1 MQTHIQ
7 TRCERLPVGGGVV
20 INEAM
25 RAEGRGAIRPAFVAG
40 RGGIVSAF
48 GVLKGVVF
56 WNAIRV
62 LVLLLLLGSA
72 EATFGQSQGVV
83 VMSGGSIFG
92 PEPNDPTL
100 ALRGNKAIYTGDPL
114 GRSVVAVIPFNTVE
128 LWIGP
133 RGSSECDLVLVPG
146 SQTAVVNGVMQGKQ
160 ALTIPG
166 SFVGQIVVCQLRAY
180 DARKAA
186 SWAIASDAINN
197 ILHGSSAL
205 FQITLGSPSLPLQL
219 KGFWENFNIHTDNVG
234 TVVGADWLA
243 VSSFNDSSSG
253 FLTRIHQM
261 PRSRF
266 PGDVNSVI
274 NAERQLALD
283 FRDPETLAV
292 YPNVADLS
300 AALPDAGEG
309 PGFFAR
315 ATVNWGLVDYP
326 GLENFPSNQ
335 TIPGVPA
342 GTGVADNIAAEI
354 RGIVFLSQG
363 SHRWVVNSDDG
374 FRLTLGRGRGD
385 VFGLVLGQFDG
396 GRGPSDSIVDFYVEK
411 SGFYHMRC
419 DWWQGVGAAAVEIA
433 SVDPCTGQRILL
445 NDRTNPRAVRVY
457 SEGVGPA
464 FCRSVAPVAGQTDV
478 DVRSP
483 ITILLVDDAV
493 KIDVGSLSV
502 SVNQVAQTFKR
513 SRVGTVTSLVV
524 DPPKGGWT
532 PLTTYFVFFTYNGT
546 QQQYSFTTTMLPTGT
561 FFVEAEDFNFKSG
574 RSNPKVGV
582 AGLDVNRMPYF
593 GGAYDGLS
601 ADALIDYQFPT
612 IVTDGDVYRLG
623 EKPNNPMVAN
633 QDFNQGFRGSFF
645 TQNSYRLGWV
655 SEGEWMNYTRT
666 LPPAKYSV
674 LAALSHISLDPGA
687 NRGFLLQVT
696 TPPTQQAQTTQFLG
710 TFDAAGNGAWG
721 INVLVP
727 LMDGKGNFVTVAGNN
742 QPMTIRYMGLSG
754 DVDYL
759 AFVPQGNN
767 VPSISDIP
775 DQVTDEDKATPAIAF
790 TISDPDQTSDTLTVV
805 GASSNTDL
813 VAPSGLVF
821 GGAGGNRT
829 LTITP
834 LPNQF
839 GTTVITVWVVDQ
851 VGARMPEQFV
861 LTVKPVNDPPSLGII
876 QQQSVDEDTT
886 SAEIALSPADP
897 ETPLS
902 QLVLTAKAQDPT
914 LIPDGNIAVG
924 FANGVWSM
932 HFTPAPDRFGT
943 TTMTVTVTDG
953 GGLVASRVFT
963 VRVIGIND
971 PPVISQINSVSVQE
985 GDTTAP
991 IPFTVGDKETSAV
1004 SLTLSATSSN
1014 LGLIPLSS
1022 IIFGGSGSNRTVQI
1036 KAPAVGVGVVGL
1048 TVSVSDGQFTIPT
1061 EFRVIIT
1068 PAPRFDYGDA
1078 PDTYGTTKKNNG
1090 AVHRILDGFFL
1101 GNLVDSELDGQP
1113 DALSQG
1119 DDLAGTDGVDD
1130 EDGVRF
1136 ASVLIRGLNTTV
1148 SVTAPQFGF
1157 LDAWMDFNQDGDF
1170 LDQGER
1176 VLTRIPMRGG
1186 ITNLSWVIPLNSAIG
1201 KTFVRFRLT
1210 REGIDQPIGPAP
1222 DGEVED
1228 YAVEVYPLLFDF
1240 GDAPELGTDYPT
1252 TLSRTGAVHI
1262 YLPVGAGGSTVGSL
1276 THVSQVP
1283 PRLFLG
1289 RLIDPEPDGQPSPD
1303 AKGDDNTP
1311 NQPDDEDGIR
1321 FLTPLVP
1328 GTTAMIEVISSAT
1341 GKLDGWIDWGRDGS
1355 WKEGGDRIF
1364 DGSMTVT
1371 GGVNR
1376 LEFPVPSTAVA
1387 GASFARFR
1395 LSPTGNLNYFGAT
1408 VYGEVEDY
1416 QVTISKPSRC
1426 DYSCSGRSFLIT
1438 FPGNYTPDPANPSQL
1453 SLCIA
1458 SRPETLCLV
1467 VIPSLRFTN
1476 VINFGGSRLMKVDLP
1491 KEAELG
1497 SLNDGITNKG
1507 IFIVATADISVVG
1520 INSATNTTDGF
1531 RALPI
1536 DVLGTEYLVQ
1546 AYRNVNAGKPRLNG
1560 SQFAIVGIE
1569 SNTVVTITPSVRVG
1583 ARDPGVP
1590 FNITL
1595 QPGDTYQLRNTND
1608 VPGDLSGT
1616 QIRATAPIGVYGSH
1630 RCANINGPSTFF
1642 CDHLV
1647 EQLMPVRD
1655 FSTTIPVYR
1664 LQGRNGGDTYRII
1677 AARDNTHVSINGSL
1691 VATLNRGQTHEQI
1704 IAGGAVITADL
1715 PVGVTQFANSSD
1727 YDGIENADPFMAN
1740 VIPSALYAI
1749 NHDLCTGP
1757 ERFVDHFINIIVP
1770 LDARTSTF
1778 LDGVVIPAGDFQQ
1791 LGTSSFYGV
1800 SKRVSFGYHNVNS
1813 KLPVG
1818 VMVYGWAQYDSYGWP
1833 GCINFGDITPP
1844 VIIPPGD
1851 VKVKVGDPSFTTGGG
1866 VNPGCAWVLPDLRN
1880 FLGVTDAC
1888 VSSKLITLRQD
1899 PPAGTLLP
1907 PGDHTITFTGT
1918 DPRGNVGTATMVITV
1933 LPDDGPPTIVCPDKQ
1948 IVVPCEDSTG
1958 ATVVFKAYAKR
1969 ICGEEL
1975 PVICTPPS
1983 GSRFPVGRTLVTCRT
1998 DDPVAPQSCEF
2009 VVEVQCG
2016 QTHTI
2021 DAVVTPGGIRLTW
2034 SAAIRGTLQSAPT
2047 PLGPWK
2053 AVTGALSPFD
2063 VKKSEKAQFFRFV
2076 PAL

>member
-1 MQTHIQ
+1 MQTQTQ
-7 TRCERLPVGGGVV
+7 TRCEWLPVGGGVV
-20 INEAM
+20 NDESMRNEH
-25 RAEGRGAIRPAFVAG
+25 RSAG
-40 RGGIVSAF
+40 RSALAALHAGIVSAAR
-48 GVLKGVVF
+48 VVKGFASV
-56 WNAIRV
+56 NLMRS
-62 LVLLLLLGSA
+62 LVCVSLLGFAGSVQA
-72 EATFGQSQGVV
+72 QSQGAV

-92 PEPNDPTL
+92 PEPSDPNL
-100 ALRGNKAIYTGDPL
+100 ALRGNKVVYSGDPL
-114 GRSVVAVIPFNTVE
+114 GRSLVAVIPFNTVE
-128 LWIGP
+128 LWVGP

-146 SQTAVVNGVMQGKQ
+146 SQTPVVNGVLQGRQ
-160 ALTIPG
+160 AFTIPG
-166 SFVGQIVVCQLRAY
+166 TVSGQIVVCQLRAY
-180 DARKAA
+180 DAKRAA

-205 FQITLGSPSLPLQL
+205 FQVTLGSPTFPLQL
-219 KGFWENFNIHTDNVG
+219 KGFWESFNIHTDNVG
-234 TVVGADWLA
+234 TFVGSEWQT
-243 VSSFNDSSSG
+243 VSSFNDASSG
-253 FLTRIHQM
+253 FLARVHQVSR
-261 PRSRF
+261 PRF
-266 PGDVNSVI
+266 PGDLNSLI

-283 FRDPETLAV
+283 LRDPETLAV

-300 AALPDAGEG
+300 SGLPDAGEG
-309 PGFFAR
+309 LGFFTR
-315 ATVNWGLVDYP
+315 ETVNWGLADYP
-326 GLENFPSNQ
+326 GSESFLPNQ

-342 GTGVADNIAAEI
+342 GTVVGDNIAAEI
-354 RGIVFLSQG
+354 RGIVFLTQG
-363 SHRWVVNSDDG
+363 AHRWVVNSDDG
-374 FRLTLGRGRGD
+374 FRLSLGRGRGD

-396 GRGPSDSIVDFYVEK
+396 GRGVSDSIVDFYVEK
-411 SGFYHMRC
+411 AGFYHMRC
-419 DWWQGVGAAAVEIA
+419 DWWQGGGTAAVEI
-433 SVDPCTGQRILL
+433 SSIDPCTGQRILL
-445 NDRTNPRAVRVY
+445 NDRSNPRSVRVY
-457 SEGVGPA
+457 SVGSGPA
-464 FCRSVAPVAGQTDV
+464 FCRSVAPVPGQVEV

-483 ITILLVDDAV
+483 ITILLVDDAI
-493 KIDVGSLSV
+493 KIDPASLTV
-502 SVNQVAQTFKR
+502 SVNEAPQNFKR
-513 SRVGTVTSLVV
+513 TKVGTVTTLVV
-524 DPPKGGWT
+524 DAPKGGWT
-532 PLTTYFVFFTYNGT
+532 PSTTYFVFLTYNGS
-546 QQQYSFTTTMLPTGT
+546 QQQFIFTTTALPTGT
-561 FFVEAEDFNFKSG
+561 FFIEAEDFNFKAG
-574 RSNPKVGV
+574 RSNPKAGV
-582 AGLDVNRMPYF
+582 LGLDVNKMPYF
-593 GGAYDGLS
+593 GGAYDGIS
-601 ADALIDYQFPT
+601 AEALIDYQFPT
-612 IVTDGDVYRLG
+612 VVTDGDVYRLG
-623 EKPNNPMVAN
+623 EKPNNPMIAN
-633 QDFNQGFRGSFF
+633 QDVNQGYRGAYF

-655 SEGEWMNYTRT
+655 SEGEWMNYTRV
-666 LPPAKYSV
+666 LPPAKFSV
-674 LAALSHISLDPGA
+674 LAALSHGSLDPGA

-696 TPPTQQAQTTQFLG
+696 SPATQQAQTTQFLG
-710 TFDAAGNGAWG
+710 TFNAAGNGVWG
-721 INVLVP
+721 LNVLVP
-727 LMDGKGNFVTVAGNN
+727 LLDGKGNSVTVGGDNV
-742 QPMTIRYMGLSG
+742 PLTFRYMGLSG

-775 DQVTDEDKATPAIAF
+775 DQVTDEDKPTPAISF
-790 TISDPDQTSDTLTVV
+790 TISDPDQTPDGLTVV
-805 GASSNTDL
+805 GAASNSDL
-813 VAPSGLVF
+813 VAPGGLVF
-821 GGAGGNRT
+821 GGAGSVRT

-839 GTTVITVWVVDQ
+839 GTSVITVWVVDQ
-851 VGARMPEQFV
+851 VGARMPKQFL
-861 LTVKPVNDPPSLGII
+861 LTVKPVNDAPTLALIPD
-876 QQQSVDEDTT
+876 QSVNEDTP
-886 SAEIALSPADP
+886 SADIALSPADL
-897 ETPLS
+897 ETPVS
-902 QLVLTAKAQDPT
+902 QLKVTAKAQDPT
-914 LIPDGNIAVG
+914 FIPDNNIVVSLV
-924 FANGVWSM
+924 NGLWSM
-932 HFTPAPDRFGT
+932 RFTPAPDRFGST
-943 TTMTVTVTDG
+943 TITVTVTDG
-953 GGLVASRVFT
+953 GGLTATRTFT
-963 VRVIGIND
+963 VRVTGIND
-971 PPVISQINSVSVQE
+971 PPVISLINSPTVQE
-985 GDTTAP
+985 GDTTPP
-991 IPFTVGDKETSAV
+991 IPFTIGDKETPAAN
-1004 SLTLSATSSN
+1004 LTLTATTSN
-1014 LGLIPLSS
+1014 PALIPLSS

-1036 KAPAVGVGVVGL
+1036 KAPAVGVGGVGL
-1048 TVSVSDGQFTIPT
+1048 TVSVSDGQLSTPT
-1061 EFRVIIT
+1061 EFKVNIT
-1068 PAPRFDYGDA
+1068 PAPRFDWGDA

-1101 GNLVDSELDGQP
+1101 GNTVDSEADGQP

-1136 ASVLIRGLNTTV
+1136 SSVLIRGLNTTV

-1176 VLTRIPMRGG
+1176 VLTRVPMRGG
-1186 ITNLSWVIPLNSAIG
+1186 ITNLSWVIPLNAAIG

-1262 YLPVGAGGSTVGSL
+1262 YLPIGAGGSTVGSL

-1289 RLIDPEPDGQPSPD
+1289 RVIDSEPDGQPSAD
-1303 AKGDDNTP
+1303 ARGDDNTP
-1311 NQPDDEDGIR
+1311 GQPDDEDGIR

-1355 WKEGGDRIF
+1355 WKEAGDRIF

-1376 LEFPVPSTAVA
+1376 IEFPVPSTAVS

-1395 LSPTGNLNYFGAT
+1395 LSPNGNLNYFGAA
-1408 VYGEVEDY
+1408 VFGEVEDY

-1476 VINFGGSRLMKVDLP
+1476 VLNFGGNRLMRVDLP

-1507 IFIVATADISVVG
+1507 IFVVATADISVVG

-1546 AYRNVNAGKPRLNG
+1546 GYRNVNAGKPRLNG

-1595 QPGDTYQLRNTND
+1595 QPGETYQLRNTND

-1616 QIRATAPIGVYGSH
+1616 QISATAPIGVYGSH
-1630 RCANINGPSTFF
+1630 RCANVNGPSTFF

-1677 AARDNTHVSINGSL
+1677 AARDNTHVSINGAL

-1704 IAGGAVITADL
+1704 IAGGAVITSDL

-1727 YDGIENADPFMAN
+1727 FDGIENADPFMAN
-1740 VIPSALYAI
+1740 VIPSALYAV

-1770 LDARTSTF
+1770 QDARGSTF
-1778 LDGVVIPAGDFQQ
+1778 LDGVAIPVGDFQQ
-1791 LGTSSFYGV
+1791 LGTSTFYGV

-1844 VIIPPGD
+1844 IIIPPAD
-1851 VKVKVGDPSFTTGGG
+1851 VTVKVGDANFSTVGG
-1866 VNPGCAWVLPDLRN
+1866 VNPGCAWVLPDIRS

-1888 VSSKLITLRQD
+1888 VSGKLITLRQD

-1907 PGDHTITFTGT
+1907 PGEHTITFTGT

-1933 LPDDGPPTIVCPDKQ
+1933 LPDDGPPTIVCPDKV

-2021 DAVVTPGGIRLTW
+2021 DATVTPGGIRLTW
-2034 SAAIRGTLQSAPT
+2034 SAAVKGALQSAPT

-2053 AVTGALSPFD
+2053 PITNAQSPFE
-2063 VKKSEKAQFFRFV
+2063 VKKTEKAQFFRFV